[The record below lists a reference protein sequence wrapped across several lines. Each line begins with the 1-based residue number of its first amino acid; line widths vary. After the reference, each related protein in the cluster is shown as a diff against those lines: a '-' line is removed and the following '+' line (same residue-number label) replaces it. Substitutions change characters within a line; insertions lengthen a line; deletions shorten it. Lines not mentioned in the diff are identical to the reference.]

1 MSLFDILAKS
11 GQIKEMVERFKR
23 SLKEEYVEGS
33 AGGGMVVVRMNG
45 AMEIASVKV
54 DPEVLADCDAEM
66 LGDLIAAAVS
76 QAVDRA
82 KDLFGKKFGEMGLGV
97 DPSMLMG

>member
-1 MSLFDILAKS
+1 MLANS
-11 GQIKEMVERFKR
+11 GKIKEAVERFKR

-45 AMEIASVKV
+45 AMEVASVKV
-54 DPEVLADCDAEM
+54 DPEALADSDAEM
-66 LGDLIAAAVS
+66 LGDLVSAAIA
-76 QAVDRA
+76 QALERA
-82 KDLFGKKFGEMGLGV
+82 KDLFRKKIGEMGLGI